1 MINKYQLTATWK
13 GIQVSTKAAGKV
25 WKKCNYIS
33 QRDKAKNISST
44 LCQIMMIYWRRKLYS
59 QLFFFLCSATVL
71 YHSSGRSYFIMKNVF
86 FSLYGFPNKLKP
98 NEANGKTFSKVQGRF
113 VEAVKVF
120 GTIVKT
126 TFFSNIQTV
135 LLNRSL
141 NGVLSL
147 SKSVTNK

>member
-86 FSLYGFPNKLKP
+86 FRYMAFQINWNPTRQMGKLSVRYRAALLRQLKCLAP
-98 NEANGKTFSKVQGRF
+98 SSK
-113 VEAVKVF
+113 
-120 GTIVKT
+120 
-126 TFFSNIQTV
+126 
-135 LLNRSL
+135 LLCMYQLRSGHQW
-141 NGVLSL
+141 NYF
-147 SKSVTNK
+147 